1 MRKSC
6 WGTKEFRHDLTAQ
19 QYEGHSL
26 WAGRAEL
33 SLSEATAD
41 ERAGFENSAAD
52 EEDALKDDDD
62 SGFVMFLVDITEPQG
77 PNDTRD

>member
-1 MRKSC
+1 MRKNC

-33 SLSEATAD
+33 SLREATAD
-41 ERAGFENSAAD
+41 ERAEFENSAAD
-52 EEDALKDDDD
+52 EEDDEDG
-62 SGFVMFLVDITEPQG
+62 GFVMFLVDVTEAEDPSNTG
-77 PNDTRD
+77 D